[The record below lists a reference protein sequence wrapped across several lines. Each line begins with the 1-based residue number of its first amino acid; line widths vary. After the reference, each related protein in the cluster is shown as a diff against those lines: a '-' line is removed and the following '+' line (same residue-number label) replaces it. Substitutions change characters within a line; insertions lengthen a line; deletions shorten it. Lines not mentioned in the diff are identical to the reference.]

1 MGEEKDL
8 LEIVINAPNLLKSSA
23 GYPLYK
29 TGENEKHIETRVL
42 SQSFSQTKDG
52 AIILRTTLRP

>member
-8 LEIVINAPNLLKSSA
+8 LEIAINAPNLLKSSA

-29 TGENEKHIETRVL
+29 TGENEKQIKTRVL
-42 SQSFSQTKDG
+42 SQSFS
-52 AIILRTTLRP
+52 